1 MVKVLGRRRARTLT
15 ALVLLAATG
24 ALTGCSHEATS
35 ATTSAATSA
44 ATTRAPHIAFL
55 AEKTSLR
62 YEASDVPNFQI
73 DLANSCPECS
83 VDVYFASTQDEQNEQ
98 ATKALQDGATVLVVA
113 PKDSAGAATIAQQAK
128 SADAK
133 VISYDSLVTGAEI
146 DAFVTFDSGKVGAI
160 GAQAVL
166 DAAPAAGAVV
176 VELDGDA
183 GNSNAAWVARGAKS
197 VLDGKI
203 TTGFQAWV
211 PDWSAENAETAMQQ
225 ALAQLHGQ
233 PIAGV
238 VGANDSIA
246 KGAAKALRDAGYEGT
261 LPPISGQDADVA
273 ALQRLLTGEQAV
285 TAYKPM
291 PQLAKAA
298 ADMALALGRGEPIST
313 TTTTDNGAGA
323 VPTTLLDP
331 TAVTAANLAETV
343 LADEFTTVEALCA
356 GAASQACVTA
366 GLRS

>member
-1 MVKVLGRRRARTLT
+1 MTKVLGRRRLRTVT
-15 ALVLLAATG
+15 ALLLLATTG
-24 ALTGCSHEATS
+24 ALSACSHD
-35 ATTSAATSA
+35 ATTTSQPGAAAKAS
-44 ATTRAPHIAFL
+44 PHIAFL

-73 DLANSCPECS
+73 DLATSCPTCT
-83 VDVYFASTQDEQNEQ
+83 VDVYFAATQDEQNQQ
-98 ATKALQDGATVLVVA
+98 AAQALRDGATVLVVA
-113 PKDSAGAATIAQQAK
+113 PKDSAGAATIAQQAT
-128 SADAK
+128 SADAR
-133 VISYDSLVTGAEI
+133 VISYDSLITGAAI

-166 DAAPAAGAVV
+166 DANPAPGAVV

-183 GNSNAAWVARGAKS
+183 GNSNAAWVARGATS

-211 PDWSAENAETAMQQ
+211 PDWSADNAEVAMRQ
-225 ALAQLHGQ
+225 ALTALDGT

-291 PQLAKAA
+291 PQLAQAA
-298 ADMALALGRGEPIST
+298 ADMALALGRGESIRT

-331 TAVTAANLAETV
+331 TAVTAANLAATV

-356 GAASQACVTA
+356 GVASQACVSA
-366 GLRS
+366 GLRSS

>member
-1 MVKVLGRRRARTLT
+1 MIKVLGRRRTRTLT
-15 ALVLLAATG
+15 TLVLLAATG
-24 ALTGCSHEATS
+24 TLTACSDGPATASTAGS
-35 ATTSAATSA
+35 ASTAS
-44 ATTRAPHIAFL
+44 PHIAFL

-73 DLANSCPECS
+73 DVAKSCPGCT
-83 VDVYFASTQDEQNEQ
+83 VDVYFASTQDEQNQQ
-98 ATKALQDGATVLVVA
+98 ASKALSDGATVLVVA
-113 PKDSAGAATIAQQAK
+113 PKDSEGAAAIAQQAT
-128 SADAK
+128 SGGAK
-133 VISYDSLVTGAEI
+133 VISYDSLIKGSAI

-166 DAAPAAGAVV
+166 DAEPAPGAVV

-183 GNSNAAWVARGAKS
+183 GNSNAAWVASGAKS

-211 PDWSAENAETAMQQ
+211 PEWSADNAEIAMEQ
-225 ALAQLHGQ
+225 AIQQLHGT

-246 KGAAKALRDAGYEGT
+246 KGAAKALREAGWTGT

-273 ALQRLLTGEQAV
+273 AMQRLLTGEQAV

-291 PQLAKAA
+291 PQLAAAA
-298 ADMALALGRGEPIST
+298 ADMALALGRGEAVTT

-323 VPTTLLDP
+323 VPTTLLQP
-331 TAVTAANLAETV
+331 TAVTASNLATTV
-343 LADEFTTVEALCA
+343 IADEFTTVEALCA
-356 GAASQACVTA
+356 GSASQACVAA

>member
-24 ALTGCSHEATS
+24 TLTACSHD
-35 ATTSAATSA
+35 ATTAAPAKAS
-44 ATTRAPHIAFL
+44 PHIAFL

-73 DLANSCPECS
+73 DLAASCPGCT
-83 VDVYFASTQDEQNEQ
+83 VDTYFASTQDEQNQQ
-98 ATKALQDGATVLVVA
+98 AAQALRDGATVLVVA
-113 PKDSAGAATIAQQAK
+113 PKDSAGAATIAEQARTA
-128 SADAK
+128 SAK
-133 VISYDSLVTGAEI
+133 VISYDSLITGAPI
-146 DAFVTFDSGKVGAI
+146 DAFVTFDSGQVGAI

-166 DAAPAAGAVV
+166 DSHPAPGAVV

-183 GNSNAAWVARGAKS
+183 GNTNAAWVASGAKS

-211 PDWSAENAETAMQQ
+211 PDWSAANAEIAMEQ
-225 ALAQLHGQ
+225 ALEKLHGT

-246 KGAAKALRDAGYEGT
+246 KGAAKALREAGYTGT

-273 ALQRLLTGEQAV
+273 AMQRLLTGEQAV

-291 PQLAKAA
+291 PELARAA
-298 ADMALALGRGEPIST
+298 AEMALAMGRGEAVT
-313 TTTTDNGAGA
+313 TTTTKDNGAGA
-323 VPTTLLDP
+323 IPTTLLQP
-331 TAVTAANLAETV
+331 TGVTAANLASTV
-343 LADEFTTVEALCA
+343 IADEFTTVEALCA
-356 GAASQACVTA
+356 GSASQACVSA